1 MSAARRLLRPFALL
15 YGGVIGV
22 RNVYYD
28 RWRGAVHSAAVPV
41 ISVGNL
47 TVGGTG
53 KTPLVI
59 EIVRR
64 LQSWGRRPAILTR
77 GYQGTRSEPA
87 DEVLEFHDALPTTP
101 VVVNR
106 DRVAGAAAA
115 CAAHGADCLVLD
127 DGFQHRRLARDLD
140 LLLISA
146 MGPPGIGTLLP
157 AGRLREPLSSLRRA
171 DVLVITRCN
180 QVEAG
185 HVQAITVR
193 LRRFAPDAPVIHA
206 AVEPDALV
214 AHDGQRLSP
223 AELAGRR
230 VLGVCGIGD
239 PRTFVNSVRELS
251 GAGSATEI
259 FSDHHR
265 YGADD
270 VRTICAAAERN
281 GAELV
286 VTTRKDWVKLRPLWP
301 DPAVP
306 LVRLDVRFT
315 LTAGSAEF
323 DVRLRQA
330 LERRR

>member
-1 MSAARRLLRPFALL
+1 MNAARGLLVPFSLL
-15 YGGVIGV
+15 YGGAIGV

-28 RWRGAVHSAAVPV
+28 RWRGAVHDATVPV

-59 EIVRR
+59 EIVRH
-64 LQSWGRRPAILTR
+64 LQAWGRRPAILTR
-77 GYQGTRSEPA
+77 GYKATRGGPA
-87 DEVLEFHDALPTTP
+87 DEVLEFRDALPTTP
-101 VVVNR
+101 VIVNR

-146 MGPPGIGTLLP
+146 IGPPNIGELLP

-180 QVEAG
+180 QVDAE
-185 HVQAITVR
+185 HVEAITAR
-193 LRRFAPDAPVIHA
+193 LRHYAPNPPILRA
-206 AVEPDALV
+206 AVEPDVLV
-214 AHDGQRLSP
+214 AHEGWRLSP
-223 AELAGRR
+223 AELTGRR
-230 VLGVCGIGD
+230 VLGVCGLGD
-239 PRTFVNSVRELS
+239 PRTFVSLVRELS

-265 YGADD
+265 YDADD

-301 DPAVP
+301 DSAVP

-323 DVRLRQA
+323 DARLRQA